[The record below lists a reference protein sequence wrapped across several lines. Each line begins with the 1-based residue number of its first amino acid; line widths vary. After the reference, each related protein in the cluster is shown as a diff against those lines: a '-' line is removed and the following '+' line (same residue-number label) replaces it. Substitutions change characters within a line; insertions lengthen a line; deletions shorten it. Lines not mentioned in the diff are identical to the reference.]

1 MITIDGKEF
10 TKEQMSKKQT
20 DIFTKIN
27 ELDQKKNLYQFE
39 LNNTQILIQHYITKF
54 KEITPK

>member
-10 TKEQMSKKQT
+10 TKEQMSKEQT

-27 ELDQKKNLYQFE
+27 ELDQKKKLYQFE
-39 LNNTQILIQHYITKF
+39 LYNTQILIQHYITKF